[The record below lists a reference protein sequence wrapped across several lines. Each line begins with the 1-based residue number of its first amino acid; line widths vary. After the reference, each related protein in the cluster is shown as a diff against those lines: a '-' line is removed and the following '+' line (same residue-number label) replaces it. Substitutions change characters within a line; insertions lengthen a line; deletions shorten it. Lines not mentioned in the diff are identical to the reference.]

1 MEKDFSAIPKKDA
14 KRILDRI
21 KTLEDNLD
29 DGNPKRSR
37 SVRLDKYQIYRPFY
51 APDRHDDLGYAAIY
65 FSSLPAPLRSG
76 VAILFVLT
84 AIVLLLFLRPRRRG
98 ILAFLVIFSVILI
111 GWVSMEPSND
121 RNWQPD
127 VAVLPYATADGD
139 AVTVH
144 NIRNC
149 DYRTETDFSVHH
161 YDKTFNLSGLC
172 SFDIFLSDWGLRTI
186 VHTLDGTEAAQH
198 HQ

>member
-1 MEKDFSAIPKKDA
+1 VFDLKT
-14 KRILDRI
+14 I
-21 KTLEDNLD
+21 KIIALLTLLIIMMAW
-29 DGNPKRSR
+29 GT
-37 SVRLDKYQIYRPFY
+37 L
-51 APDRHDDLGYAAIY
+51 AIY

-76 VAILFVLT
+76 VAVLFVVT

-111 GWVSMEPSND
+111 GWLSMDPSND

-127 VAVLPYATADGD
+127 VAVLPHATVDGD

-149 DYRTETDFSVHH
+149 DYHTETDFSVHH
-161 YDKTFNLSGLC
+161 YDKTFNLSGLR
-172 SFDIFLSDWGLRTI
+172 SFDIFLSDWELRTI
-186 VHTLDGTEAAQH
+186 VYTLDEPRQRSIINDRSRAADQDPDFSKLIRH
-198 HQ
+198 GLPGMDLPSGS